1 MSLISVGEA
10 LARTLDGVAVLPSE
24 EIPIAEAYGRILAV
38 TLASRRTQP
47 PADLSSMDGYA
58 VFAGDT
64 QETPVPLRL
73 VGESA
78 AGRPFTG
85 TMKAGETVRIFTG
98 AIVPPLADQVV
109 PQENVSRDGERI
121 TIKSLPKG
129 KFIRRQGF
137 DFRAGQVMLEAGR
150 RLNARDIGL
159 AAAMDHPKIAV
170 TRRPRVAIIA
180 TGDELVAPGA
190 GDAPDRIVA
199 SNPLTLS
206 ALVQQEGGKPIDL
219 GIVPDRIDAIA
230 EALRQARAQDVDVVV
245 TLGGASVGD
254 HDLVAPALAQEGI
267 ALSFHRIAMRPGR
280 PLLLGVAEP
289 LRVLGL
295 PGNPVSSFVCSFLF
309 LMPLLRKLQGRSDLV
324 PETESAVLGRA
335 VDDNDHRQD
344 FLRAKLMHGPD
355 GRLTATPF
363 KLQDSSML
371 TVLHAAD
378 GLIIR
383 LPYAPA
389 AREGSP
395 CEVLRFSD

>member
-1 MSLISVGEA
+1 VSLISVAEA

-24 EIPIAEAYGRILAV
+24 EIPIAEAYGRVLAM

-64 QETPVPLRL
+64 QEAPVHLRL
-73 VGESA
+73 IGESA

-85 TMKAGETVRIFTG
+85 KMKAGEAVRIFTG
-98 AIVPPLADQVV
+98 AILPPLADQVV

-159 AAAMDHPKIAV
+159 AAAMDHPKISVA
-170 TRRPRVAIIA
+170 RRPRVAIIA

-324 PETESAVLGRA
+324 PETESAILGRA
-335 VDDNDHRQD
+335 VNDNDHRQD
-344 FLRAKLMHGPD
+344 FLRAKLMRGPD

-383 LPYAPA
+383 LPHAPA
-389 AREGSP
+389 AQEGSP
-395 CEVLRFSD
+395 CDVLRFAD